1 MFIAHYKWFIQF
13 SLYHLAI
20 LLVLV
25 PVLKPPPD
33 SLLRLLRYFPIP
45 DFWWL
50 ATSEAIRCWLENRK
64 IHMNFRVK
72 MWIWARLSVAYQSW
86 VQQSAW
92 KQSRCSVLS
101 MTSQSLA
108 PIEQMQD
115 LEKLIDPNESKMG
128 SNRRSNER
136 NWRKCHKSKFSN
148 TFMASAY
155 CISSFLSLPLSLLV
169 PLAHPV

>member
-1 MFIAHYKWFIQF
+1 MIHSIQFVSSCDSTGTCTGSETSTGFTSSPSSILSNSGFLMIGYKWSYQMLAWKQKDTYEF
-13 SLYHLAI
+13 SRQNVDLGASQCCL
-20 LLVLV
+20 
-25 PVLKPPPD
+25 
-33 SLLRLLRYFPIP
+33 
-45 DFWWL
+45 
-50 ATSEAIRCWLENRK
+50 SE
-64 IHMNFRVK
+64 
-72 MWIWARLSVAYQSW
+72 LS
-86 VQQSAW
+86 SAKSTW

-108 PIEQMQD
+108 PFEQMQD

-136 NWRKCHKSKFSN
+136 NWRKCRKSKFSN